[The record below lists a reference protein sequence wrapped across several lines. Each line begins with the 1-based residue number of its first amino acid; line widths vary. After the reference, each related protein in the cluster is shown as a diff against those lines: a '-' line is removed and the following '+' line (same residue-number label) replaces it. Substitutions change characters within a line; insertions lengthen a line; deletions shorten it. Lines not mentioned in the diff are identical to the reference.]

1 MTKQSKDKK
10 IEERYFGVILENMDS
25 KLDLLVEGRQ
35 VSDKKIDRVD
45 GKVDDFRKEVDY
57 KFEVV
62 FDELR
67 IIRNELKEKVG
78 REEFALLE
86 KKVLKLEKVINR
98 QN

>member
-45 GKVDDFRKEVDY
+45 GKVDDFRKGVDY

>member
-1 MTKQSKDKK
+1 MTKQRKDKK
-10 IEERYFGVILENMDS
+10 KEERYFGVILENMDS